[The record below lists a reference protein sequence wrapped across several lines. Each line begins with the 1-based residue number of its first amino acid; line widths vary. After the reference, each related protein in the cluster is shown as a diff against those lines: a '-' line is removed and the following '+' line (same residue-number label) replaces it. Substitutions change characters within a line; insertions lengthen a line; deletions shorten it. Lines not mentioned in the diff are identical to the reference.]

1 MSAEQSKAV
10 IRRFFDAWNSRRP
23 EAFEDLITPDV
34 VRPVVRHNLISEP
47 YSASTAARS
56 PRQVRLRLRRAA
68 VPATPRWAVPRVGP
82 NRAARGPAAPA
93 ARRHQGVYCCVR
105 VVVTVVCC
113 GGAAIGT
120 IVVDFSVVVVRVVS
134 VGPPPHPATHRVPPR
149 SVAANT
155 SRAPELRVV
164 MISPFHV
171 GASTAF
177 KCGQQR
183 DLLRLAY
190 CVWVVVVVCF
200 VVVIAAAGGGGA

>member
-1 MSAEQSKAV
+1 V
-10 IRRFFDAWNSRRP
+10 
-23 EAFEDLITPDV
+23 
-34 VRPVVRHNLISEP
+34 
-47 YSASTAARS
+47 
-56 PRQVRLRLRRAA
+56 
-68 VPATPRWAVPRVGP
+68 
-82 NRAARGPAAPA
+82 PA
-93 ARRHQGVYCCVR
+93 ARHHHGVYCCVR

-113 GGAAIGT
+113 GGAIGT
-120 IVVDFSVVVVRVVS
+120 TVVDFSVVVVRVVS

-171 GASTAF
+171 GVSTAF
-177 KCGQQR
+177 KCRQQR